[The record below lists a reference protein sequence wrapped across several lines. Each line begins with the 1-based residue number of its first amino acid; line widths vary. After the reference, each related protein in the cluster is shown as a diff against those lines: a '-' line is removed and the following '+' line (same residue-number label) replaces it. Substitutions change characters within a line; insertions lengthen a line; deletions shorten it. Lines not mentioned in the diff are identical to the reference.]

1 MTMTMSSPTSSS
13 ESAAFSRLHP
23 ALQRW
28 VFDHGWTTLHDA
40 QEQAIEPILAGEVD
54 VVISAATAA
63 GKTEAA
69 FLPICSALALAQAA
83 AANPEPEDPWTK
95 YDPWANPAPPTATGI
110 QVLYLSPLK
119 ALINDQYDRLDQIC
133 ETVDIPVHRWH
144 GDVSND
150 AKRRA
155 REHPSGVLLITPESL
170 EASFVNRGSTMSTF
184 LAGVSY
190 IVVDELHSFLS
201 SPRGAQLQSL
211 MNRVELAIRR
221 RPPRIGL
228 SATLGDLAVAAS
240 FLRPTAPETVRVIDA
255 SGDRMNLQMQ
265 VRGYRATPPQLTD
278 KAAAQVEAA
287 GGIVTIDEV
296 SGGEQLEIADHLFKT
311 LRNTDNLVFA
321 NSRGLVETYADLL
334 ARRCERDNLPVQFFP
349 HHGSLSKELR
359 ESVEADLK
367 DNAKRVTAVCTS
379 TLEMGIDIGSV
390 ASVAQVGP
398 PPSVASLRQRLG
410 RSGRRDEPAVLR
422 VYVSEPEIDDRTS
435 RQDELR
441 EGLVQTVAMVRLLLA
456 HWIEAPDDPGLNL
469 STLVQQTLST
479 IAQHGGATA
488 KELHRALCGPGPFEL
503 VSPNRYLRLLNAMAA
518 ADLVAQAG
526 DGTLLHGGVGERMV
540 NHYSFYPAFQT
551 PEEWTLI
558 ADGRRLGT
566 LPLTQPLFVDGL
578 MIFAGRRWKITGVD
592 PEAKVV
598 ELTRA
603 AGGAPPAW
611 HGESALVSDR
621 VRAEMAA
628 VYADDDEPAWL
639 DREAKKLLAEGRDAW
654 RRLSLATTTV
664 HRDGTGCLVFP
675 WLGDRAMQTAGF
687 QLMREGIVTMADGC
701 ALEVH
706 DISVGELRE
715 VAARLAAVGPVDA
728 LELARDLANPP
739 VEKWD
744 WILDPELAAEA
755 TAARSLDPI
764 GAHQILTSIADDL
777 GADQAADPPAAE
789 FIVSTTTEQKG
800 QALEGTTFCVVDVET
815 TGFSPRLGDRVVEIA
830 AVRVTADGVA
840 LDRWATL
847 VDPAR
852 DIGATHIHG
861 ITAGDVLGAP
871 TFAQIVGDLFE
882 RMAGAVVVAHNKR
895 FDLEFLTAEFERAG
909 VTFEPWPSICTL
921 GLGAQLQPGIPMRRL
936 SDCCGRFG
944 IALDGAHS
952 ALVDA
957 DATAQ
962 LLAAYIR
969 LGRQHGLT
977 RVDQLGLAPT
987 DFPALPAVPSSGRVQ
1002 QRGAGGARVEQ
1013 QATYLAGLVGR
1024 LGDLDVADPDIA
1036 GYLDILDRALEDRRL
1051 TEDEARA
1058 LQETAAAWGLSGA
1071 SVRDAHSRYYD
1082 ALLGAALADGMITE
1096 LEQADLDTVALLL
1109 GVDQETHQP
1118 VGASPPQHGADLAGQ
1133 SICFTG
1139 ALVGKLN
1146 GSAITREQAQAMAQ
1160 HAGLVIKANVS
1171 KGLDLLV
1178 VADPDSQSGKAKKA
1192 RDLGTRVMGEMV
1204 FWRAIGAP
1212 VE

>member
-1 MTMTMSSPTSSS
+1 
-13 ESAAFSRLHP
+13 
-23 ALQRW
+23 
-28 VFDHGWTTLHDA
+28 VFDRGWTSFHDA
-40 QEQAIEPILAGEVD
+40 QEQAIEPILAGDVD

-69 FLPICSALALAQAA
+69 FLPICSAIASAQVADA
-83 AANPEPEDPWTK
+83 SEPEAPWTK
-95 YDPWANPAPPTATGI
+95 YDPWREAATPAPTGI
-110 QVLYLSPLK
+110 QVLYVSPLK

-133 ETVDIPVHRWH
+133 ETVHIPVHRWH

-155 REHPSGVLLITPESL
+155 RSHPSGVLLITPESL

-184 LAGVSY
+184 LGGIRY

-201 SPRGAQLQSL
+201 SARGAQLQSL

-228 SATLGDLAVAAS
+228 SATLGDFEVAAS
-240 FLRPTAPETVRVIDA
+240 FLRPTAPDTVRIIDA
-255 SGDRMNLQMQ
+255 SGDRMDLQMQ

-278 KAAAQVEAA
+278 KAAAQLEAA
-287 GGIVTIDEV
+287 GGTVSVDDV
-296 SGGEQLEIADHLFKT
+296 SGGDQLEIADHLYKT

-334 ARRCERDNLPVQFFP
+334 ARRCERDNLPVHFFP

-367 DNAKRVTAVCTS
+367 DNAKRVTAICTS

-390 ASVAQVGP
+390 ASVAQIGP

-422 VYVSEPEIDDRTS
+422 VYVSEPEIDERTS

-456 HWIEAPDDPGLNL
+456 RWIEAPDDPGLNL
-469 STLVQQTLST
+469 STLVQQSLST

-488 KELHRALCGPGPFEL
+488 KELYAALCGPGPFEL
-503 VSPNRYLRLLNAMAA
+503 VTSNQYVRLLRAMAS
-518 ADLVAQAG
+518 ADLIAQAG

-540 NHYSFYPAFQT
+540 SHYSFYPAFQT

-578 MIFAGRRWKITGVD
+578 MIFAGGRWKITGVD

-639 DREAKKLLAEGRDAW
+639 DREGKKLLSEGRDAW
-654 RRLSLATTTV
+654 RRLSLRTTV
-664 HRDGTGCLVFP
+664 VRREGAGCLVFP
-675 WLGDRAMQTAGF
+675 WMGDRAMQTAAF
-687 QLMREGIVTMADGC
+687 QLIRESVIALADGC
-701 ALEVH
+701 ALEVS
-706 DISVGELRE
+706 DIAPEQLRE
-715 VAARLAAVGPVDA
+715 VASRLAASGPVDA
-728 LELARDLANPP
+728 LDLARDLANPP

-744 WILDPELAAEA
+744 WVLDPELAAEA

-764 GAHQILTSIADDL
+764 GAHQILTAIANDRSS
-777 GADQAADPPAAE
+777 GVVADPPAPDFLVNSQSHREAY
-789 FIVSTTTEQKG
+789 T
-800 QALEGTTFCVVDVET
+800 LEGTTFCVVDVET
-815 TGFSPRLGDRVVEIA
+815 TGFSPRLGDRVVEVA
-830 AVRVTADGVA
+830 AVRVTADGEP

-847 VDPAR
+847 VDPVR
-852 DIGATHIHG
+852 EVGATHIHG

-871 TFAQIVGDLFE
+871 TFADIMGDLLE
-882 RMAGAVVVAHNKR
+882 RMDGAVVVAHNKR
-895 FDLEFLTAEFERAG
+895 FDLEFLASEFERAG
-909 VTFEPWPSICTL
+909 FPLDPWPSICTL
-921 GLGAQLQPGIPMRRL
+921 GLGAQLQPGIATRRL

-944 IALDGAHS
+944 ISLDGAHS

-987 DFPALPAVPSSGRVQ
+987 QFPDHPTVPATGRVQ
-1002 QRGAGGARVEQ
+1002 QRGAGSARIEQ

-1024 LGDLDVADPDIA
+1024 LGDLDVADPDLA
-1036 GYLDILDRALEDRRL
+1036 AYLDVLDRALEDRRL
-1051 TEDEARA
+1051 TDEEAGA
-1058 LQETAAAWGLSGA
+1058 LHQTAAAWGLSISA
-1071 SVRDAHSRYYD
+1071 VREAHGRYYD
-1082 ALLGAALADGMITE
+1082 ALLAAALADGKVTE
-1096 LEQADLDTVALLL
+1096 FERADLDTVALLL
-1109 GVDQETHQP
+1109 GIDQESRQP
-1118 VGASPPQHGADLAGQ
+1118 NHARPSQAGDDLAGR
-1133 SICFTG
+1133 SVCFTG

-1146 GSAITREQAQAMAQ
+1146 GSSITRDQAQAMAQ
-1160 HAGLVIKANVS
+1160 QAGLVIKANVS

-1192 RDLGTRVMGEMV
+1192 RELGTRVVGEMV